1 MSVLPRKEVTTCSV
15 VSVRFGVLTDDEVR
29 RRHDRPPI
37 LSSLFST
44 RAHPLSHHQS
54 CNPAQVR
61 KLSVKRVTSPI
72 TFDNMGHPVPDGLY
86 DPAMGPAGAGGPVPC
101 ATCGLPG
108 AACPGHFGHVELP
121 VPVYNPLLF
130 G

>member
-1 MSVLPRKEVTTCSV
+1 MPPPTIETRRLLQLTPPPARADRSPSLP
-15 VSVRFGVLTDDEVR
+15 
-29 RRHDRPPI
+29 PP
-37 LSSLFST
+37 
-44 RAHPLSHHQS
+44 Q
-54 CNPAQVR
+54 QVR
-61 KLSVKRVTSPI
+61 KLSVKRITSPI

-86 DPAMGPAGAGGPVPC
+86 DPAMGPTSGPAPC
-101 ATCGLPG
+101 ATCGLVA